1 MLSVTMTA
9 ICMKSARRAVFLAAA
24 FTILSLPILRQNL
37 PRKSR
42 RISKNAP
49 NKNMNTTTDPTPTER
64 QAAIIADLE
73 ARLTLADERL
83 FYVMAEN
90 ARLRAQV
97 EGTR

>member
-1 MLSVTMTA
+1 MS
-9 ICMKSARRAVFLAAA
+9 
-24 FTILSLPILRQNL
+24 N
-37 PRKSR
+37 
-42 RISKNAP
+42 
-49 NKNMNTTTDPTPTER
+49 DPTPTEV
-64 QAAIIADLE
+64 QAAMIADLE